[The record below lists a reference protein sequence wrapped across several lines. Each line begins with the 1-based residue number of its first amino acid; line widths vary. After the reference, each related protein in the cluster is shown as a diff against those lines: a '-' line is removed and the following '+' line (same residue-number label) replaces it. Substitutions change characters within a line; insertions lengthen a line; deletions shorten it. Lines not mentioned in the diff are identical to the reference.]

1 MSKRDIKAKRWGRKQ
16 RQFERRFRAIS
27 SEVLMDSVR
36 QRFIGGASAKTESPF
51 GEKPLRFIEQVRRFG
66 DGRWQYR
73 DAALVRRFSLRR
85 RGVCLAQA
93 EWRDC

>member
-1 MSKRDIKAKRWGRKQ
+1 MLTYGWNQKTSLGVRMSKRDIKEKRWAKRH
-16 RQFERRFRAIS
+16 S
-27 SEVLMDSVR
+27 
-36 QRFIGGASAKTESPF
+36 ASQPVKTGSRF
-51 GEKPLRFIEQVRRFG
+51 GEQPLRFIEQVRRFG